1 MWTDSASIFQ
11 IYSKIKPFPTY
22 KSLGIPKIVFEK
34 PAEFFLLKEVLFG
47 PTYCTCLLCLLTYY
61 QDEEV
66 IPQRLC
72 GTGGTARVQG
82 EFKNNTVIQS
92 SASGEWFSLGSLYL
106 VERKTIFYEK
116 FHKMMMPPCRGFMR
130 AFFFLLVLCC
140 FL

>member
-1 MWTDSASIFQ
+1 M
-11 IYSKIKPFPTY
+11 
-22 KSLGIPKIVFEK
+22 
-34 PAEFFLLKEVLFG
+34 KEVLFG
-47 PTYCTCLLCLLTYY
+47 PTYCKCLLCLLTYY

-116 FHKMMMPPCRGFMR
+116 FHKMMMPSPQGFYESLFFYCFCA
-130 AFFFLLVLCC
+130 AF
-140 FL
+140 

>member
-22 KSLGIPKIVFEK
+22 KSLGIPKTVFEK

-47 PTYCTCLLCLLTYY
+47 PTYCKCLLCLLTYY

-72 GTGGTARVQG
+72 GKGGAARVEG

-92 SASGEWFSLGSLYL
+92 SASGEWFILGSLQQ
-106 VERKTIFYEK
+106 KEK
-116 FHKMMMPPCRGFMR
+116 QY
-130 AFFFLLVLCC
+130 FL
-140 FL
+140 